1 MSSQKNFYEVLGID
15 QSASQEQVRSAF
27 RKLARERHPD
37 RFQGVVRKDAER
49 EFQAIT
55 EAYNI
60 LSEPER
66 RARYDQTLQSAG
78 GSEGLTNPRELA
90 RAMLAKA
97 VSLMRAGDTS
107 RAGEF
112 FSQAVAHDPQSAQAH
127 HLYGSFL
134 AQHGGRLEE
143 ALRQLDQAVKLDPL
157 NVRVLL
163 DASRLFARARMF
175 TRATRLAE
183 TAAELSPDD
192 PTVESWLQQLRQAA
206 RGEGGR

>member
-1 MSSQKNFYEVLGID
+1 MSSQKSFYEVLGIE
-15 QSASQEQVRSAF
+15 QTANQEQVRSAF

-37 RFQGVVRKDAER
+37 RFQGAARKEAEH

-66 RARYDQTLQSAG
+66 RSRYDQSLQSAAG
-78 GSEGLTNPRELA
+78 PEGLTNPRELA

-97 VSLMRAGDTS
+97 VSLMKAGDTT

-112 FSQAVAHDPQSAQAH
+112 FAMAVAHDPQSAKAH

-157 NVRVLL
+157 NERLLL
-163 DASRLFARARMF
+163 DASRLFARAHMY

-183 TAAELSPDD
+183 SAAELSPDD